1 MKKWAL
7 AIYLVIQTETMFAQP
22 SLQPDVALP
31 TGRANRE
38 EMTRAAFRKT
48 PLRLPPG
55 ADVMVTN
62 KAALGPRGAP
72 AQGTARTGHTWQD
85 PGTSERAASTWLLSG
100 TETRSCLVSAPH
112 LGLCHN
118 SQTCM
123 QPALLRA
130 EARG

>member
-72 AQGTARTGHTWQD
+72 AQRGQDTRGRTL
-85 PGTSERAASTWLLSG
+85 AL
-100 TETRSCLVSAPH
+100 RSVPL
-112 LGLCHN
+112 
-118 SQTCM
+118 
-123 QPALLRA
+123 
-130 EARG
+130 ARGC